1 MMLRHT
7 AAVALLATLPG
18 FAMAQSA
25 GTGSTTTGSQ
35 GCAVITQAA
44 IDGAAARV
52 QADDASIKPPQ
63 SVTSLSCLDNFFNGS
78 GLNVI
83 TSLLDPTALLNSIK
97 GQLCNM
103 VQSAWQSSIGSAQ
116 CGLTVSGFN
125 LGFGGFG
132 GGMMCPRLSFGG
144 GGPTIGSIT
153 TGQFAGGQG
162 LYVNGQ
168 ATAPTGYV
176 LPNQVP

>member
-1 MMLRHT
+1 MPPLRRY
-7 AAVALLATLPG
+7 AALLMLTALPG
-18 FAMAQSA
+18 YAMAQA
-25 GTGSTTTGSQ
+25 ANQGSQ

-44 IDGAAARV
+44 IDGAAARI
-52 QADDASIKPPQ
+52 QADDASIRPPQ
-63 SVTSLSCLDNFFNGS
+63 SVTSLTCLDNFFNGS

-153 TGQFAGGQG
+153 SGQFAGGQG
-162 LYVNGQ
+162 LYINGQ
-168 ATAPTGYV
+168 ATAPTGYT
-176 LPNQVP
+176 LPQQVP

>member
-1 MMLRHT
+1 MLRRYAFVVLLTT
-7 AAVALLATLPG
+7 ALPG
-18 FAMAQSA
+18 FALAQA
-25 GTGSTTTGSQ
+25 ASTTTGST
-35 GCAVITQAA
+35 GCATITQAA
-44 IDGAAARV
+44 VDGAAARV
-52 QADDASIKPPQ
+52 QADDSAIQSPQ
-63 SVTSLSCLDNFFNGS
+63 SVTSLTCLDDFFSGT

-97 GQLCNM
+97 GQLCNA
-103 VQSAWQSSIGSAQ
+103 VKSAWQSTMGSAQ

-132 GGMMCPRLSFGG
+132 GGVMCPRLSFGG

-153 TGQFAGGQG
+153 TGQYSGGQG

-168 ATAPTGYV
+168 ATAPTGYT
-176 LPNQVP
+176 LPSQVP